1 MESRLNKKMKICF
14 SYSCD
19 TAYIPYL
26 KKSLETLNKN
36 APRCFANADL
46 INVDTGNID
55 SNNTT
60 VVHTNK
66 IFEEEHI
73 LIKNKTSEILKER
86 FVSMP
91 GAYANLKKVYNVY
104 DLLFKYDYVINM
116 DADNLVLKDVYSFFE
131 TADTDADIL
140 LKYSKKGRLEGQ
152 DLEKRKFNFRHFDC
166 DMIDI
171 ESLDVHF
178 REGCMVIKSTE
189 KSKEFFKII
198 KDNILSK
205 IVWYGDSYWMAYAY
219 KQIGHTVRFKELPNT
234 FVAYDLYNELND
246 SFVCSG
252 YGKNKHSS
260 KYAELVEAT

>member
-1 MESRLNKKMKICF
+1 MKICF

-26 KKSLETLNKN
+26 RRSLKALKKN
-36 APRCFANADL
+36 APRCFANVDL
-46 INVDTGNID
+46 INVNTEDIHGD
-55 SNNTT
+55 SNT
-60 VVHTNK
+60 VIVHTNK
-66 IFEEEHI
+66 VFEEEHI

-86 FVSMP
+86 FVTMS

-116 DADNLVLKDVYSFFE
+116 DADNLVLKDVYSFLE
-131 TADTDADIL
+131 TADTSADIF
-140 LKYSKKGRLEGQ
+140 LKYSKKGKLEGR
-152 DLEKRKFNFRHFDC
+152 DLEKRRFNFRHFDC
-166 DMIDI
+166 DIIDI

-178 REGCMVIKSTE
+178 REDYLVVRSTE
-189 KSKEFFKII
+189 KCKEFFKII

-205 IVWYGDSYWMAYAY
+205 IAWYGDSYWMAYAY
-219 KQIGHTVRFKELPNT
+219 KQLGQTMSFKELPDT

-252 YGKNKHSS
+252 YGNNKHSS
-260 KYAELVEAT
+260 KYTELVKTA